1 MQTTKVFSDLL
12 EAYVDPAVRVIG
24 LKGSTRSS
32 KSWSTM
38 QLLDWIGRKSRSP
51 RLISAVSET
60 MPHLKRGV
68 IRDFGNILKKEGVYN
83 NSAWHDTNK
92 TYAYDNAVLEFF
104 SADQASK
111 VHGPSRQVLYIN
123 EGINLGWETY
133 RQLAIRTT
141 EKIIIDW
148 NPAYEFWFDSK
159 LIPRDDVRLIHSTY
173 LDNDFLSAAQIAE
186 IESNRE
192 VDPEWWK
199 VYGLGET
206 GSKAGLVMK
215 KWDIVQA
222 MPPRAEWKK
231 AFIGVDFGWSNPT
244 AVMLVV
250 LAHGDLW
257 FDELAYEKNLDNPE
271 IAALIK
277 AAGYKDLEVIADPAE
292 PKSIKELRTAGLNV
306 AEKGIVKDIK
316 LGLQVMN
323 RYKKHYTARS
333 LGSIDENRKYR
344 YPQDAEGSYVEDVPI
359 DKHNHAKDAER
370 YVVLNR
376 LSNIST
382 GFDVTT
388 SARKNRKN
396 S

>member
-1 MQTTKVFSDLL
+1 METTKVFSDLL
-12 EAYVDPAVRVIG
+12 AAYVDPGVRVIA

-38 QLLDWIGRKSRSP
+38 QLLDVIAAKSKTP
-51 RLISAVSET
+51 RLISVVSES

-68 IRDFGNILKKEGVYN
+68 IRDYKNMKEADGNYN
-83 NSAWHDTNK
+83 PKAWHDTDKLYSYRNGK
-92 TYAYDNAVLEFF
+92 LEFF
-104 SADQASK
+104 SADQPGK

-123 EGINLGWETY
+123 EAINVGWEVY
-133 RQLAIRTT
+133 RQLAVRTT
-141 EKIIIDW
+141 EKIILDY
-148 NPAYEFWFDSK
+148 NPAYEFWVDTK
-159 LIPRDDVRLIHSTY
+159 LAPRADVRIIHSTY
-173 LDNDFLSAAQIAE
+173 KDNDMLTASQISE

-192 VDPEWWK
+192 IDPEWWK

-215 KWDIVQA
+215 KWDIVQS
-222 MPPRAEWKK
+222 MPPRSEWKK

-250 LAHGDLW
+250 LAQGDLW
-257 FDELAYEKNLDNPE
+257 FDELAYEKNLDNPD

-292 PKSIKELRTAGLNV
+292 PKSIKELRSTGLNV

-344 YPQDAEGSYVEDVPI
+344 YPQDAEGNYVEDVPI

-388 SARKNRKN
+388 SARKNRKT
-396 S
+396 

>member
-1 MQTTKVFSDLL
+1 METTKVFSDLL
-12 EAYVDPAVRVIG
+12 AAYVDPAVRVIA

-38 QLLDWIGRKSRSP
+38 QLLDVIAAKSKTP
-51 RLISAVSET
+51 RLVSVVSET

-68 IRDFGNILKKEGVYN
+68 IRDYKNMKEADGNYN
-83 NSAWHDTNK
+83 PAAWHDTDKLYSYRNGK
-92 TYAYDNAVLEFF
+92 LEFF
-104 SADQASK
+104 SADQPGK
-111 VHGPSRQVLYIN
+111 VHGPARQVLYIN
-123 EGINLGWETY
+123 EAINVSWEVY
-133 RQLAIRTT
+133 RQLAVRTT
-141 EKIIIDW
+141 EKIILDY
-148 NPAYEFWFDSK
+148 NPAYEFWVDTK
-159 LIPRDDVRLIHSTY
+159 LAPRADVRIIHSTY
-173 LDNDFLSAAQIAE
+173 KDNDMLTASQISE

-192 VDPEWWK
+192 IDPEWWK

-215 KWDIVQA
+215 KWDIVQSL
-222 MPPRAEWKK
+222 PPRSEWKK
-231 AFIGVDFGWSNPT
+231 AYIGVDFGWSNPS

-257 FDELAYEKNLDNPE
+257 IDELAYQKNMGNPD
-271 IAALIK
+271 IANVIK

-292 PKSIKELRTAGLNV
+292 PKSIKELRNAGLNA
-306 AEKGIVKDIK
+306 AEKGTVKDIK

-344 YPQDAEGSYVEDVPI
+344 YPQDAEGNYIEDVPI
-359 DKHNHAKDAER
+359 DKFNHAKDAER

-388 SARKNRKN
+388 SARKTRKT
-396 S
+396 